1 MLQYSP
7 KIVTDGLVMCLD
19 ASNNK
24 SYPTTDL
31 PVKNGLNLWLDASD
45 DTTFSYSS
53 GTIVS
58 QWRDKSGLNNH
69 AIVGGGSPVRS
80 VAINSRKAVSFTSTS
95 WFRCLTG
102 SFNSTAT
109 HFLVCRATTSSA
121 TYQRVYNGGADAYIF
136 MGGLSNNI
144 ATFWGTGSSWI
155 DVAANSPSTT
165 ILNTLRIIS
174 VINNGSTGTP
184 YYDGTAMSTKTTTN
198 SGAYVGYELN
208 SYSGGNTAQAL
219 IGEVCEI
226 IVFNKQLSTTE
237 LKQVHTYLG
246 QKWGISNTD
255 RSIIDLVGNDDNGLL
270 GNGTVANMPVYDV
283 YNRGFKFDGSNDY
296 ISVGTNATLQTNTV
310 SIGAFFKTINNGQA
324 VQFIG
329 GYGDTGNYGY
339 WIGTAGTDLRFKVG
353 NGTTSLQITS
363 GIVPNNDQIYYVVG
377 TYDGASQKIYVDGVL
392 KATGTTVT
400 GNMSYTGMTDGF
412 LLGQVQSFTA
422 GRYMTGSIY
431 AMQVYNRALTATEVA
446 QNYEAMKSRFANT
459 IIQNGLVLNLDASN
473 PYSYAGSGATWYDV
487 SAGGYNATIVNAPT
501 FTSDSIKY
509 FTCSSS
515 QNFTISNPISAQ
527 PKLSQIWTVSAWV
540 NIDTTT
546 GAGARYLISGLN
558 NGLAVEWFDSGT
570 LLYLNAGVDDYYT
583 YGNSIEGSGWV
594 MLTFLFRNS
603 DGYRKIY
610 SNITDITTSG
620 PNLTSIPAGNSGTFT
635 IANNMRGKI
644 AQIMMYDRLLTAA
657 EITQNYNATKD
668 RFGL

>member
-226 IVFNKQLSTTE
+226 IVFNKQL
-237 LKQVHTYLG
+237 
-246 QKWGISNTD
+246 
-255 RSIIDLVGNDDNGLL
+255 
-270 GNGTVANMPVYDV
+270 
-283 YNRGFKFDGSNDY
+283 
-296 ISVGTNATLQTNTV
+296 
-310 SIGAFFKTINNGQA
+310 
-324 VQFIG
+324 
-329 GYGDTGNYGY
+329 
-339 WIGTAGTDLRFKVG
+339 
-353 NGTTSLQITS
+353 
-363 GIVPNNDQIYYVVG
+363 
-377 TYDGASQKIYVDGVL
+377 
-392 KATGTTVT
+392 
-400 GNMSYTGMTDGF
+400 
-412 LLGQVQSFTA
+412 
-422 GRYMTGSIY
+422 
-431 AMQVYNRALTATEVA
+431 
-446 QNYEAMKSRFANT
+446 
-459 IIQNGLVLNLDASN
+459 
-473 PYSYAGSGATWYDV
+473 
-487 SAGGYNATIVNAPT
+487 
-501 FTSDSIKY
+501 
-509 FTCSSS
+509 
-515 QNFTISNPISAQ
+515 
-527 PKLSQIWTVSAWV
+527 
-540 NIDTTT
+540 
-546 GAGARYLISGLN
+546 
-558 NGLAVEWFDSGT
+558 
-570 LLYLNAGVDDYYT
+570 
-583 YGNSIEGSGWV
+583 
-594 MLTFLFRNS
+594 
-603 DGYRKIY
+603 
-610 SNITDITTSG
+610 
-620 PNLTSIPAGNSGTFT
+620 
-635 IANNMRGKI
+635 
-644 AQIMMYDRLLTAA
+644 
-657 EITQNYNATKD
+657 
-668 RFGL
+668 